1 MSFTFSLAPTVL
13 QNKAMAAIVLRFVF
27 VTFEILVELSGS
39 VLAIAF
45 LDARVVSAFGIFNA
59 KL

>member
-1 MSFTFSLAPTVL
+1 
-13 QNKAMAAIVLRFVF
+13 MAAIVLRFVF